1 MQQEWIYT
9 WVSAS
14 ILLISREKIS
24 QPDYRERFF
33 VSQWLGHTHG
43 YGRLSCV
50 RLASQEN
57 STPRNSSLSYQLQ
70 NTPTAHCSCVGR
82 HLQTSFTF
90 PEQFH
95 AELHENSR
103 PTIRIFCKT
112 KLKTYVSFSHK
123 VARQREWNAGH
134 AAEYCRTFSSC
145 ASDNL
150 HMWTK
155 CTIAAWSIRIPSLS
169 RP

>member
-57 STPRNSSLSYQLQ
+57 GMPRNSSLSYQLQ
-70 NTPTAHCSCVGR
+70 NNTYSTLFLCWS
-82 HLQTSFTF
+82 TS
-90 PEQFH
+90 PNIFH
-95 AELHENSR
+95 
-103 PTIRIFCKT
+103 
-112 KLKTYVSFSHK
+112 
-123 VARQREWNAGH
+123 
-134 AAEYCRTFSSC
+134 
-145 ASDNL
+145 
-150 HMWTK
+150 
-155 CTIAAWSIRIPSLS
+155 LS
-169 RP
+169 RAIPRGTSRKFKAYDTNFLQNKIKNLCLFLSQSSSTKGMKCWTRCRILSHIFLLRFWQSPYVD